1 MRRLRGERGSVIV
14 ETTLAMIF
22 LQILLLGMF
31 DLANGFSTYIGLSNA
46 AREGARWISINV
58 EDPDGGIALVE
69 SQIAELNL
77 EGTYEVELEGAQ
89 AVYGPDDIIT
99 IKIRY
104 QHPVLFGA
112 IPGVKEV
119 EFPIEANMRAMY
131 DPSIKFE
138 K

>member
-1 MRRLRGERGSVIV
+1 MRQLRGERGSVIV
-14 ETTLAMIF
+14 ETALAMIF

-46 AREGARWISINV
+46 AREGARWISIHV

-69 SQIAELNL
+69 SHIAGLKL
-77 EGTYEVELEGAQ
+77 QGTYEIELENAQ
-89 AVYGPDDIIT
+89 AVYGPGDIIT
-99 IKIRY
+99 VKIKY
-104 QHPVLFGA
+104 YHPVLFGA
-112 IPGVKEV
+112 IPGIDTV

-131 DPSIKFE
+131 EPSIKFE